1 MSYTLQSWECSSGY
15 CGKKRGRGKHFLKFN
30 SYRFDF
36 LYKQKV
42 FMLPVS
48 EVALVPSMPREG
60 VAFPPHVGFDRA
72 SKLVRHTTAGSP
84 HGTKGASKKCVSNQI
99 KIYLYSTF
107 LNHFWS
113 NQCFIVHIYRHS
125 TNSDI

>member
-1 MSYTLQSWECSSGY
+1 MRER
-15 CGKKRGRGKHFLKFN
+15 KRETFFLKFN

-42 FMLPVS
+42 LVLPVS

-60 VAFPPHVGFDRA
+60 IAFPPHVGFDRA

-84 HGTKGASKKCVSNQI
+84 HGTEGASNTRVAG
-99 KIYLYSTF
+99 
-107 LNHFWS
+107 
-113 NQCFIVHIYRHS
+113 NQCVIVHLSSQHEQ
-125 TNSDI
+125 